1 MDIMTLK
8 AIRRSP
14 LAVLTITNRIRTINA
29 LKMIQAM
36 TVPHSSPA
44 EARTLSEIAEKHHT
58 TVSKL
63 RKLKKIKG
71 SSIRAG
77 KKIRVK

>member
-8 AIRRSP
+8 VIRRSP
-14 LAVLTITNRIRTINA
+14 LAVLTITNHIRTINA

-44 EARTLSEIAEKHHT
+44 EARILSEIADYWANKDGDSDT
-58 TVSKL
+58 TLES
-63 RKLKKIKG
+63 R
-71 SSIRAG
+71 
-77 KKIRVK
+77 